1 MHYPDKIK
9 SGLRTEALVSGED
22 IAPTFLEMAGLEI
35 PEDMSGISVM
45 PALLGE
51 PYEGHDYV
59 IGERGPHA
67 SRLPTNTARFDL
79 GRTIIKDR
87 YKLIYNCLYQ
97 LPYIPIDF
105 GGMPF
110 WKELVRQ
117 NQDQQ
122 LSPPYDRIFFSE
134 PRPMFEL
141 YDLQEDPHELNNLID
156 TPELAEVQ

>member
-1 MHYPDKIK
+1 
-9 SGLRTEALVSGED
+9 
-22 IAPTFLEMAGLEI
+22 
-35 PEDMSGISVM
+35 
-45 PALLGE
+45 
-51 PYEGHDYV
+51 V

-97 LPYIPIDF
+97 LPYTPIDF
-105 GGMPF
+105 GGRPF

-156 TPELAEVQ
+156 TPELAEVQYGLKADLHEWMFLNQDFLPVPLPPGNDERPETYKH